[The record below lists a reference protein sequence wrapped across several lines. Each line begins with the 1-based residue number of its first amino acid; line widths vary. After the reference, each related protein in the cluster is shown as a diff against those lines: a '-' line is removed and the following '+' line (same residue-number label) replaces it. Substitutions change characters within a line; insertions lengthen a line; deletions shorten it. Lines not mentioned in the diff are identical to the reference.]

1 MARIGQIILVTTFFA
16 FSWLAMQAVHECGHV
31 LAAIATGGR
40 VQKVV
45 LHPLALSR
53 TDVVPNPHPLA
64 VVWAGAIF
72 GSVVPLGAWAWVRRL
87 RWPYV
92 FLWRFF
98 AGFCLV
104 SNGVY
109 LVGGSFARG
118 ADPGDLM
125 RLGVPQPVL
134 VSLGLVGA
142 VYGLWLWHQQGQ
154 HFGLGEAAGQVA
166 KPAVVASAIL
176 LAVIAAVEV
185 MCGSK

>member
-1 MARIGQIILVTTFFA
+1 MARVRQIVLVTTFIA
-16 FSWLAMQAVHECGHV
+16 FSWLAMQVVHECGHV
-31 LAAIATGGR
+31 LAAVATGGE

-53 TDVVPNPHPLA
+53 TDVTPNLHPLL
-64 VVWAGAIF
+64 VVWAGPVF
-72 GSVVPLGAWAWVRRL
+72 GSVVPLGAWALARWL
-87 RWPYV
+87 RWPHV

-125 RLGVPQPVL
+125 RLGVSQAVL
-134 VSLGLVGA
+134 ISVGLVGA
-142 VYGLWLWHQQGQ
+142 VYGFWLWHRQGH
-154 HFGLGEAAGQVA
+154 HFGLGDSGCEVQSG
-166 KPAVVASAIL
+166 AVIASIIL
-176 LAVIAAVEV
+176 LAAVATGELIY
-185 MCGSK
+185 GNR